1 MTGEDGMFRYIG
13 LGSLAAAFVYSFL
26 LLRKRG
32 IGMGEIRGA
41 LLRRPSG
48 SRWFLDL
55 RSLSYYCTG
64 VLFIILFATGMVP
77 AVVLGVRMADLLL
90 VVHVEAAFL
99 FCISFTVALLLWAH
113 RHRFTETDMSLR
125 PGTAILRLKL
135 LFWLM
140 TLLTMTAMLSILL
153 MLFPIFGSV
162 GMERLAD
169 IHRYSVLLLS
179 LTVLAYGYLLI
190 LRNRHNP
197 EQ

>member
-1 MTGEDGMFRYIG
+1 MREEDGMFRYIG
-13 LGSLAAAFVYSFL
+13 LVSLAAAFVYTFL
-26 LLRKRG
+26 LLRKKG
-32 IGMGEIRGA
+32 IGMGEIRGT
-41 LLRRPSG
+41 LLRQASG
-48 SRWFLDL
+48 GRWFLDL

-90 VVHVEAAFL
+90 VIHVEAAFL
-99 FCISFTVALLLWAH
+99 FSLSFTVALLFWAH
-113 RHRFTETDMSLR
+113 RHRFTETDMKA
-125 PGTAILRLKL
+125 GAAILRLKL
-135 LFWLM
+135 LFWLL

-153 MLFPIFGSV
+153 MLFPVFGSA

-179 LTVLAYGYLLI
+179 LTVLAYVYLLI